1 VFPTTLYR
9 RTSEIAVKAKFA
21 EYPFHALGWI
31 GARRGPALRVAPAL
45 FEVVVDSSS
54 GYAVVVEAVVA
65 RAVAD
70 IPIIIPVRLHI

>member
-1 VFPTTLYR
+1 
-9 RTSEIAVKAKFA
+9 
-21 EYPFHALGWI
+21 
-31 GARRGPALRVAPAL
+31 
-45 FEVVVDSSS
+45 VVDSSS